1 MHEETVRHNNN
12 LKIKD
17 ITKINDIIHT
27 PVRLAMMMFLLPR
40 GKALFTEI
48 QEALD
53 LTAGNLSSHTKKLE
67 ENGFVQ
73 VQKAFIKAK
82 PTTIIYLTDNGI
94 KAMQEYANLM
104 TNVLGNMLE
113 QNEKK

>member
-1 MHEETVRHNNN
+1 MHEETVSDNNN

-17 ITKINDIIHT
+17 ITNINDIIHT

-48 QEALD
+48 QNALE

-67 ENGFVQ
+67 ESGFIQ

-82 PTTIIYLTDNGI
+82 PTTILYLTERGM
-94 KAMQEYANLM
+94 KAIQEYAHLM
-104 TNVLGNMLE
+104 TNLLGNMLE